1 MQSKRESTEI
11 KELIKLG
18 KEKGFL
24 TYDEVNDALPSD
36 IFLPDEI
43 DDLMIMFG
51 EMDIEI
57 VDLPDNTEFA
67 KAETKTDETEPVEEE
82 LEYELDSMEG
92 IDDPIM
98 VYLRDMGTV
107 PLLTP
112 EDEIKIA
119 TKIEQGENEIREIL
133 LHTSLLAY
141 EIIDIGARL
150 KAGELRVKD
159 ITQDL
164 DFNISY
170 TPECEAAYLQQILSI
185 IQEVEHLG
193 REQMKLYRLLKNDGL
208 NTTQRRMLLL
218 QMQDYQEK
226 IAELLRTLNLRRE
239 VIDHTVQKLERAIQR
254 LQKDPTALMKTGTA
268 RSIEILQEVWNRIKD
283 HLAEVEKAKKEMV
296 QSNLRLVVSIAK
308 KYVNRGLPLLD
319 LIQEGNI
326 GLMKAVEKFDHKRG
340 YKFSTYASWWIRQA
354 IARAIAEQVRTV
366 RIPVHM
372 TETISK
378 LNRVS
383 HYLLQQI
390 GRKPTPEEI
399 AREMDLPL
407 AKVREVLSI
416 AKKPISLET
425 PVGDGDSQLGDFIED
440 NSFSSPFETVSDR
453 DLAEHICKILT
464 TLSPREEKVIKMRFG
479 IGGESIHTLEE
490 IGQGFQL
497 SRERIRQI
505 EAKAL
510 KKLRHP
516 TRSQKLKSFLEN

>member
-1 MQSKRESTEI
+1 
-11 KELIKLG
+11 L
-18 KEKGFL
+18 
-24 TYDEVNDALPSD
+24 
-36 IFLPDEI
+36 
-43 DDLMIMFG
+43 
-51 EMDIEI
+51 
-57 VDLPDNTEFA
+57 
-67 KAETKTDETEPVEEE
+67 
-82 LEYELDSMEG
+82 
-92 IDDPIM
+92 
-98 VYLRDMGTV
+98 
-107 PLLTP
+107 
-112 EDEIKIA
+112 
-119 TKIEQGENEIREIL
+119 
-133 LHTSLLAY
+133 
-141 EIIDIGARL
+141 
-150 KAGELRVKD
+150 
-159 ITQDL
+159 
-164 DFNISY
+164 
-170 TPECEAAYLQQILSI
+170 
-185 IQEVEHLG
+185 
-193 REQMKLYRLLKNDGL
+193 
-208 NTTQRRMLLL
+208 
-218 QMQDYQEK
+218 
-226 IAELLRTLNLRRE
+226 
-239 VIDHTVQKLERAIQR
+239 VQKLERAIQR
-254 LQKDPTALMKTGTA
+254 FQDDTEAAKVSSS
-268 RSIEILQEVWNRIKD
+268 RSVEILREVWGYIKD
-283 HLAEVEKAKKEMV
+283 HLCEVDKAKKEMV

-416 AKKPISLET
+416 VKKPISLET

-440 NSFSSPFETVSDR
+440 NSFSSPFEVVSDQ

-490 IGQGFQL
+490 IGQGFRL

-516 TRSQKLKSFLEN
+516 TRSQRLRSFLEN

>member
-1 MQSKRESTEI
+1 
-11 KELIKLG
+11 
-18 KEKGFL
+18 
-24 TYDEVNDALPSD
+24 
-36 IFLPDEI
+36 
-43 DDLMIMFG
+43 
-51 EMDIEI
+51 
-57 VDLPDNTEFA
+57 
-67 KAETKTDETEPVEEE
+67 VEE
-82 LEYELDSMEG
+82 
-92 IDDPIM
+92 
-98 VYLRDMGTV
+98 
-107 PLLTP
+107 
-112 EDEIKIA
+112 
-119 TKIEQGENEIREIL
+119 
-133 LHTSLLAY
+133 
-141 EIIDIGARL
+141 
-150 KAGELRVKD
+150 
-159 ITQDL
+159 
-164 DFNISY
+164 
-170 TPECEAAYLQQILSI
+170 
-185 IQEVEHLG
+185 
-193 REQMKLYRLLKNDGL
+193 
-208 NTTQRRMLLL
+208 
-218 QMQDYQEK
+218 
-226 IAELLRTLNLRRE
+226 
-239 VIDHTVQKLERAIQR
+239 
-254 LQKDPTALMKTGTA
+254 
-268 RSIEILQEVWNRIKD
+268 
-283 HLAEVEKAKKEMV
+283 AKKEMV
-296 QSNLRLVVSIAK
+296 QANLRLVVSIAK

-407 AKVREVLSI
+407 SKVREILSI
-416 AKKPISLET
+416 VKKPISLET

-440 NSFSSPFETVSDR
+440 TSFSSPFEVVSDQ

-516 TRSQKLKSFLEN
+516 TRSQKLRSFLEN